1 MDPETQSLQV
11 DDRIDDRLPRP
22 VVRDVAPAVGVH
34 ELDAG
39 RLKQRLV
46 RQHMLP
52 RALPPRDRHHRRML
66 DQEHPVRYALGPA
79 FDERSMPLALQGKRV
94 RVGHAAKP
102 LDLEW
107 LVAPVHRPQA

>member
-1 MDPETQSLQV
+1 MDAKPQPLQV
-11 DDRIDDRLPRP
+11 DDRIDDRLPRT
-22 VVRDVAPAVGVH
+22 VVRHVAPAVGVH

-39 RLKQRLV
+39 GPKERLV
-46 RQHMLP
+46 RQHMLA

-66 DQEHPVRYALGPA
+66 DQEHPVRYSLGPP
-79 FDERSMPLALQGKRV
+79 FHERSVPLALQGKRV

>member
-1 MDPETQSLQV
+1 MDAEPQPLQV

-22 VVRDVAPAVGVH
+22 VVCHVAPAVGVH
-34 ELDAG
+34 EFHAG
-39 RLKQRLV
+39 RSKQRLV
-46 RQHMLP
+46 RQHMLA
-52 RALPPRDRHHRRML
+52 RALPSRDRHHRRML
-66 DQEHPVRYALGPA
+66 DQEHLVRNALRPA